1 MFMVYAR
8 LAHIGERQEGSACD
22 HYCVNVTL
30 VQSVALEL
38 ATDTTSPAT
47 ADGPPQEHDPG

>member
-30 VQSVALEL
+30 IQSVAL

-47 ADGPPQEHDPG
+47 ADGAPQEHDPG